1 MADIRTYGDWAV
13 VTGASAGIGQAF
25 ARRLAAAR
33 INTVLVARR
42 RDRLAALADELS
54 RQHGTQS
61 RVVAEDLEREDA
73 AQRIGDH
80 VRDLDVG
87 ILVNNAGFSAA
98 GRFERVPLD
107 RHLAMIRVNCI
118 AVTAL
123 THVFLPRMKAR
134 GRGAIVIVASAAGY
148 QPVPLA
154 GTYGATK
161 AFDLMLAEALWS
173 ENRGSG
179 VDVLALSPG
188 PVDTEFQ
195 AVAGETAHPGATPES
210 VVDVALGALGRKPSV
225 VAGGF
230 NKARAW
236 SVRLAPRALVA
247 RMAFGVMREF
257 IPEPMR

>member
-1 MADIRTYGDWAV
+1 MADIGAYGGWAV

-25 ARRLAAAR
+25 ARRLAAAK
-33 INTVLVARR
+33 IDTVLVARR
-42 RDRLAALADELS
+42 QERLAALADELAQ
-54 RQHGTQS
+54 RHGTQS
-61 RVVAEDLEREDA
+61 RILAEDLEHDDA
-73 AQRIGDH
+73 VERIAEQTK
-80 VRDLDVG
+80 DLDVG
-87 ILVNNAGFSAA
+87 ILINNAGFSAA

-107 RHLAMIRVNCI
+107 RHAAMIKVNCI
-118 AVTAL
+118 AVAGL
-123 THVFLPRMKAR
+123 AHVFLPRMKAR

-148 QPVPLA
+148 QPLPLA

-179 VDVLALSPG
+179 VDVLGLSPG

-195 AVAGETAHPGATPES
+195 AVAGETSHPGATPES